1 MEEAYTHASFFKIAV
16 RDAPLQQSLW
26 QVPALLTLALLLAVG
41 SNYWRSGGI
50 PLIGDWSTEA
60 RFADA
65 SGDSLVIPLERARQL
80 FEEEAAVFVDARAAS
95 QYQDGHIQGA
105 LNIPWQ
111 EADSYFM
118 DVLERLESAQA
129 IITYCD
135 GESCDLSHELAL
147 FLKEMGF
154 DNVQVLVN
162 GWTVWKEAGLPV
174 RLDK

>member
-1 MEEAYTHASFFKIAV
+1 MGASFFKIAV
-16 RDAPLQQSLW
+16 RDAPLRQSLW
-26 QVPALLTLALLLAVG
+26 QVPALLALALFLAV
-41 SNYWRSGGI
+41 STNHWRADGI

-60 RFADA
+60 RFSDT
-65 SGDSLVIPLERARQL
+65 SGDSMIIPLERARQL
-80 FEEEAAVFVDARAAS
+80 FKEEAAVFVDARPAS
-95 QYQDGHIQGA
+95 QYEDDHIQGA

-118 DVLERLESAQA
+118 DALGRLESAQA

-154 DNVQVLVN
+154 DNVHVLVN

-174 RLDK
+174 MVNK

>member
-1 MEEAYTHASFFKIAV
+1 MDASIFKSTV
-16 RDAPLQQSLW
+16 RDGALRQSLW
-26 QVPALLTLALLLAVG
+26 QVPSLLALALLLAV
-41 SNYWRSGGI
+41 STNQWRSDGI
-50 PLIGDWSTEA
+50 PLLGDWSTEA

-80 FEEEAAVFVDARAAS
+80 FEEEAAVFVDARPAS
-95 QYQDGHIQGA
+95 QYADGHIQSA

-118 DVLERLESAQA
+118 DAFERLESAQV

-162 GWTVWKEAGLPV
+162 GWTVWKEAGLPA